1 MDCWHSKLDQ
11 ASTEAEV
18 AKHASDYLALW
29 APRELEPLTLGW
41 REVRV
46 ESASDVETL
55 KTWLLDSP
63 STSDPTTELHGL
75 AGYFWHAAERIE
87 RIRRAPL

>member
-46 ESASDVETL
+46 ESASDVVTL

-63 STSDPTTELHGL
+63 YISDPTTELHGL

-87 RIRRAPL
+87 RIRRAPF